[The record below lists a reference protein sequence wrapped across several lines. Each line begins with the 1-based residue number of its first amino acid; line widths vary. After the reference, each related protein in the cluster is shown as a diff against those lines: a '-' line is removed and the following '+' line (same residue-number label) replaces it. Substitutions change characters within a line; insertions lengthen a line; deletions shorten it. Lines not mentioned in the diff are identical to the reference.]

1 VDPNWLDDEEMAAWR
16 AFIDTSGALSA
27 MLELD
32 LVGHGLTMGDYEVL
46 VRLSEASE
54 HQLRMC
60 DLAGQLRLSPSGL
73 TRRLDGLVR
82 SGLVARVPSDCDR
95 RVMLAVIT
103 PSGND
108 LLAAAAPDHVNGVRR
123 HFLDH
128 LTRQELRVLASSF
141 AKVRA
146 ALAAEQNAAS
156 CP

>member
-1 VDPNWLDDEEMAAWR
+1 MAAWR
-16 AFIDTSGALSA
+16 AFIDTTGALNA

-32 LVGHGLTMGDYEVL
+32 LVEHGLTMGDYEVL
-46 VRLSEASE
+46 VRLSDAPE
-54 HQLRMC
+54 HRLRMC

-82 SGLVARVPSDCDR
+82 AGLVARVPSECDR

-103 PSGND
+103 PAGD
-108 LLAAAAPDHVNGVRR
+108 RLLAAAAPDHVNGVRR

-128 LTRQELRVLASSF
+128 LTRQELRVLAASF
-141 AKVRA
+141 TKVRA